1 MFHEAGQ
8 EIYNLIGLALA
19 NTVQHTK
26 TANYHQG
33 LEGGMEGRKK
43 EEERRIHERQSEL
56 NLFHLAR
63 SSKIR

>member
-8 EIYNLIGLALA
+8 EIYNLKGLALA
-19 NTVQHTK
+19 NTIQHTK

-43 EEERRIHERQSEL
+43 EEERRIHERISL
-56 NLFHLAR
+56 
-63 SSKIR
+63 S